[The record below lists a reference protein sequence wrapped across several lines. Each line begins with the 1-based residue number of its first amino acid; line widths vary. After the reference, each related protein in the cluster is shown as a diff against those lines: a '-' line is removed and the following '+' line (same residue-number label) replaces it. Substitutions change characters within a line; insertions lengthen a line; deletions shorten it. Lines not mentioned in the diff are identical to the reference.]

1 MGLRFRKSIKI
12 APGVKLNLNKK
23 STSISFGG
31 KHGGVM
37 VNSKRGASYR
47 VSAPGTGLSYTGK
60 IGGSS
65 NKKKS
70 NYLYTDYDYDDS
82 YEDYDVYS
90 PSADYSSYHSF
101 SVAPDPDPGPTLFQ
115 RMFNPEYFV
124 PETWFGVV
132 GYCLRYGVLP
142 ILVFLYLV
150 FYAQP
155 LWLAVIYA
163 AIRIL
168 PVLSCI
174 EIVQK
179 QRLYSGK

>member
-31 KHGGVM
+31 KHGGVT

-60 IGGSS
+60 VGGSS
-65 NKKKS
+65 KKKS
-70 NYLYTDYDYDDS
+70 NYLYTDYDYDVD
-82 YEDYDVYS
+82 S

-101 SVAPDPDPGPTLFQ
+101 SVAPNPDPGPTLFQ

-179 QRLYSGK
+179 QKLRSGK

>member
-31 KHGGVM
+31 KHGGVT
-37 VNSKRGASYR
+37 VSSKRGASYR

-65 NKKKS
+65 KKKS
-70 NYLYTDYDYDDS
+70 NYLYTDYDYDVD
-82 YEDYDVYS
+82 S

-101 SVAPDPDPGPTLFQ
+101 SVAPDPGPTLFQ
-115 RMFNPEYFV
+115 RMFDPEYFV

-179 QRLYSGK
+179 QKLRSGK

>member
-31 KHGGVM
+31 KHGGVT

-65 NKKKS
+65 KKKS
-70 NYLYTDYDYDDS
+70 NYLYTDYDCDDS
-82 YEDYDVYS
+82 YEDYDVDS

-101 SVAPDPDPGPTLFQ
+101 SVAPDPGPTLFQ
-115 RMFNPEYFV
+115 RMFDPEYFV

-163 AIRIL
+163 GIRIL
-168 PVLSCI
+168 PVFSCI

-179 QRLYSGK
+179 QKLRSGK

>member
-31 KHGGVM
+31 KHGGVTI
-37 VNSKRGASYR
+37 NSKRSASYR

-65 NKKKS
+65 KKKS

-82 YEDYDVYS
+82 YEDCDVDS

-115 RMFNPEYFV
+115 RMFDPEYFV

-142 ILVFLYLV
+142 VLVLLHLL
-150 FYAQP
+150 FYAKP
-155 LWLAVIYA
+155 IYI
-163 AIRIL
+163 AIGYGIIRCS
-168 PVLSCI
+168 VVYSCI
-174 EIVQK
+174 EIDKNQK
-179 QRLYSGK
+179 ERTEK

>member
-12 APGVKLNLNKK
+12 TPGVKLNLNKK

-31 KHGGVM
+31 KHGGVT

-65 NKKKS
+65 KKKS
-70 NYLYTDYDYDDS
+70 DYLYTDYDYDDS
-82 YEDYDVYS
+82 YEDYDVDS

-101 SVAPDPDPGPTLFQ
+101 SVAPDPGPTLFQ
-115 RMFNPEYFV
+115 RMFDPEYFV

-168 PVLSCI
+168 PVFSCI

-179 QRLYSGK
+179 QKLRSGK

>member
-31 KHGGVM
+31 KHGGVT

-47 VSAPGTGLSYTGK
+47 VSAPRTGLSYTGK

-65 NKKKS
+65 KKKS
-70 NYLYTDYDYDDS
+70 NYLYTDYDYDVD
-82 YEDYDVYS
+82 S

-101 SVAPDPDPGPTLFQ
+101 SVAPDSDPGPTLFQ
-115 RMFNPEYFV
+115 RMFDPEYFV

-179 QRLYSGK
+179 QKLRSGK

>member
-23 STSISFGG
+23 STSISLGG
-31 KHGGVM
+31 KRAGVT
-37 VNSKRGASYR
+37 VNSKRGTSYR

-65 NKKKS
+65 KKKS
-70 NYLYTDYDYDDS
+70 NHLYTGYDYDVD
-82 YEDYDVYS
+82 S

-115 RMFNPEYFV
+115 RMFDPEYFV

-142 ILVFLYLV
+142 ILVFLHLL
-150 FYAQP
+150 FYAKP
-155 LWLAVIYA
+155 IYIAIGYGIIRCPAVY
-163 AIRIL
+163 
-168 PVLSCI
+168 SCI
-174 EIVQK
+174 EIVNNQK
-179 QRLYSGK
+179 ERTEK